1 MDITFI
7 GISFMVIAFFFPNQQ
22 NRIVCH
28 SVIHESF
35 TYYTVFPYPNVSHG
49 NDTHVLVFSVSY
61 TLISVVLLLYSTC
74 VGTTRPFPRN
84 FYRPQRSCKGYVFT
98 GVCLSTGGGWCL
110 LPGGAPGRGV
120 PAPREPHPGGGACSR
135 ELPGLGGACSQ
146 GCACSGG
153 GGAWSGGCLLGGY
166 GGERPP
172 ADGCCGGRYA
182 SYWNVFLLS
191 GTFSLL
197 KSVTTRGY
205 ESPYWEVTTIC
216 KVLIFAESFL
226 QQLVSYMLHQVGK

>member
-7 GISFMVIAFFFPNQQ
+7 GISFMVIASFFSNQQ

-98 GVCLSTGGGWCL
+98 GVCLSTGGGGWCL
-110 LPGGAPGRGV
+110 LPGGGAPGRGV
-120 PAPREPHPGGGACSR
+120 PAPRGPHPGGCLVWEVPA
-135 ELPGLGGACSQ
+135 PGGVPGQ
-146 GCACSGG
+146 
-153 GGAWSGGCLLGGY
+153 GGAWSGGCLVRGVPARGVWW
-166 GGERPP
+166 RTPP
-172 ADGCCGGRYA
+172 SRRLLWRTVRILLECILVK
-182 SYWNVFLLS
+182 WNVQ
-191 GTFSLL
+191 
-197 KSVTTRGY
+197 SVEKCHHPR
-205 ESPYWEVTTIC
+205 
-216 KVLIFAESFL
+216 L
-226 QQLVSYMLHQVGK
+226 